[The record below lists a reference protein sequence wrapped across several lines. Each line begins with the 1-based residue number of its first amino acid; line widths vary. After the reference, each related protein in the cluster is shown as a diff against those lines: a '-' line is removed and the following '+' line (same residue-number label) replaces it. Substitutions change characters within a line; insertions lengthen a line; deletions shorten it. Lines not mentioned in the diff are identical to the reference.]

1 MCNARGIPPN
11 LPSDVAPARRHL
23 CREALHVPT
32 SAPMSAATKR
42 LLIGV
47 MSVLQERDRR
57 DAFRDTWLPEMAPA
71 VAVTRFVLGRTN
83 ASEADAE
90 QAEQGDLVVLSC
102 EENQH
107 RGKTLLWFAHAL
119 RLPEDYAFVAKM
131 DQDVLLW
138 PAQLALEMA
147 SWPSS
152 GFYGGWPVD
161 VYRQHWQIDRFVFMN
176 GGFVVLSRDLVESVE
191 RTVQLA
197 APLQTEEA
205 KAGGFIEDAVAL
217 REAGVDL
224 RGNEDVT
231 LGRLFKQM
239 WSSGRLVLNE
249 GWMGRLSPEEARRLN
264 AAGESEAS
272 WAQRPC
278 AWRHS
283 SELKQALPYRAAWEG
298 RAVRGCRC
306 ICPQPPKP
314 PSDGGAVKVE
324 L

>member
-1 MCNARGIPPN
+1 
-11 LPSDVAPARRHL
+11 
-23 CREALHVPT
+23 
-32 SAPMSAATKR
+32 MSAATKR

-71 VAVTRFVLGRTN
+71 VATTRFVLGRTN

-138 PAQLALEMA
+138 PAKLALEMA

-161 VYRQHWQIDRFVFMN
+161 VYRQHWQND
-176 GGFVVLSRDLVESVE
+176 S
-191 RTVQLA
+191 
-197 APLQTEEA
+197 AP
-205 KAGGFIEDAVAL
+205 
-217 REAGVDL
+217 
-224 RGNEDVT
+224 
-231 LGRLFKQM
+231 
-239 WSSGRLVLNE
+239 
-249 GWMGRLSPEEARRLN
+249 
-264 AAGESEAS
+264 
-272 WAQRPC
+272 
-278 AWRHS
+278 
-283 SELKQALPYRAAWEG
+283 SELVSYKAADSTPGYRGHKPTEG
-298 RAVRGCRC
+298 LQSFGVSYWA
-306 ICPQPPKP
+306 
-314 PSDGGAVKVE
+314 DGGIADYTA
-324 L
+324 

>member
-1 MCNARGIPPN
+1 
-11 LPSDVAPARRHL
+11 
-23 CREALHVPT
+23 
-32 SAPMSAATKR
+32 
-42 LLIGV
+42 
-47 MSVLQERDRR
+47 
-57 DAFRDTWLPEMAPA
+57 
-71 VAVTRFVLGRTN
+71 
-83 ASEADAE
+83 
-90 QAEQGDLVVLSC
+90 
-102 EENQH
+102 
-107 RGKTLLWFAHAL
+107 
-119 RLPEDYAFVAKM
+119 
-131 DQDVLLW
+131 
-138 PAQLALEMA
+138 
-147 SWPSS
+147 
-152 GFYGGWPVD
+152 
-161 VYRQHWQIDRFVFMN
+161 MN

>member
-1 MCNARGIPPN
+1 
-11 LPSDVAPARRHL
+11 
-23 CREALHVPT
+23 
-32 SAPMSAATKR
+32 MSAATKR

-161 VYRQHWQIDRFVFMN
+161 VYRQHWQNDRFVFMN

-191 RTVQLA
+191 RVVQLA

-205 KAGGFIEDAVAL
+205 QAGGFIEDAVAL

-249 GWMGRLSPEEARRLN
+249 GWMGRLSAEEARRLN

-306 ICPQPPKP
+306 ICPHAPPKP
-314 PSDGGAVKVE
+314 PSDSGAVKVE

>member
-1 MCNARGIPPN
+1 
-11 LPSDVAPARRHL
+11 
-23 CREALHVPT
+23 
-32 SAPMSAATKR
+32 MSAATKR

-231 LGRLFKQM
+231 LGRL
-239 WSSGRLVLNE
+239 WSLCQLAWARALGPMLTALCTCAAAVSVPICEALGRLGLAIWKYPHT
-249 GWMGRLSPEEARRLN
+249 GSIPGL
-264 AAGESEAS
+264 
-272 WAQRPC
+272 
-278 AWRHS
+278 
-283 SELKQALPYRAAWEG
+283 
-298 RAVRGCRC
+298 
-306 ICPQPPKP
+306 P
-314 PSDGGAVKVE
+314 PSALCSSLCAD
-324 L
+324 